1 MNQLQLRARTR
12 LQLAHTRQAR
22 QTLKACVQHYFTQAK
37 FKDKKN
43 EIMCFRDVYKSGN
56 NMEKIKKKTYKIQ
69 ERVALGG
76 GGGWGGEESELA
88 WVPEHKFSRCHS
100 VLSLLG
106 GGDKDVCFIVTDY
119 TVRLHFIC
127 FSEHVLF
134 HDESVKKTKKQNV
147 VNGSSSFHI
156 QKWPFPLPVGFLY
169 FRDPK
174 QPLCPSL

>member
-69 ERVALGG
+69 DRVALGG
-76 GGGWGGEESELA
+76 GGGGGEERSQN
-88 WVPEHKFSRCHS
+88 WPGFQNTSSR
-100 VLSLLG
+100 G
-106 GGDKDVCFIVTDY
+106 A
-119 TVRLHFIC
+119 
-127 FSEHVLF
+127 
-134 HDESVKKTKKQNV
+134 
-147 VNGSSSFHI
+147 I
-156 QKWPFPLPVGFLY
+156 Q
-169 FRDPK
+169 
-174 QPLCPSL
+174 CSPS

>member
-69 ERVALGG
+69 ERVAPGRGGVVGRRGVRTGLGSRTQVL
-76 GGGWGGEESELA
+76 E
-88 WVPEHKFSRCHS
+88 VPFSA
-100 VLSLLG
+100 L
-106 GGDKDVCFIVTDY
+106 
-119 TVRLHFIC
+119 
-127 FSEHVLF
+127 
-134 HDESVKKTKKQNV
+134 
-147 VNGSSSFHI
+147 
-156 QKWPFPLPVGFLY
+156 PL
-169 FRDPK
+169 RWW
-174 QPLCPSL
+174 